1 MNTSNAVR
9 AEILT
14 QAVPY
19 IKEYTGK
26 YVVAKYGGNAMTDPQ
41 LKKSVMQDIL
51 LLQLVGVK
59 VILVHGGGP
68 EISAMLKKLSIE
80 SHFENGLRVTDD
92 DTMEVV
98 QMVLAGKV
106 NKSLAADLSALG
118 GRAVGLCGI
127 DGGLIKVHQK
137 NEKLGHVGEIDEIN
151 TKILDDLLDG
161 GFIPVISSI
170 GIDDDGNPYNINA
183 DTAAAKIAAALHA
196 ESMVVMS
203 NINGVLRDKD
213 DENSLISQ
221 MSLADAEELKKSGII
236 AGGMIPKVDCC
247 TNAVKEGVKKVF
259 IINGEIPHA
268 ILIELL
274 TDEGLGTMFTKQKDR
289 FPAPPGSKGHQ
300 PTHKGDSL

>member
-26 YVVAKYGGNAMTDPQ
+26 YVLAKYGGNAMTDPQ

-274 TDEGLGTMFTKQKDR
+274 TDEGLGTMFTK
-289 FPAPPGSKGHQ
+289 
-300 PTHKGDSL
+300 

>member
-118 GRAVGLCGI
+118 GRAVGICGI

-137 NEKLGHVGEIDEIN
+137 SEKLGHVGEIDEIN

-274 TDEGLGTMFTKQKDR
+274 TDEGLGTMFTK
-289 FPAPPGSKGHQ
+289 
-300 PTHKGDSL
+300 

>member
-59 VILVHGGGP
+59 IILVHGGGP

-161 GFIPVISSI
+161 DFIPVISSI

-274 TDEGLGTMFTKQKDR
+274 TDEGLGTMFTK
-289 FPAPPGSKGHQ
+289 
-300 PTHKGDSL
+300 

>member
-170 GIDDDGNPYNINA
+170 GIDDDGTPYNINA

-274 TDEGLGTMFTKQKDR
+274 TDEGLGTMFTK
-289 FPAPPGSKGHQ
+289 
-300 PTHKGDSL
+300 

>member
-59 VILVHGGGP
+59 IILVHGGGP

-259 IINGEIPHA
+259 FINGEIPQA
-268 ILIELL
+268 ILNELL
-274 TDEGLGTMFTKQKDR
+274 TDEGLGTMFTK
-289 FPAPPGSKGHQ
+289 
-300 PTHKGDSL
+300 

>member
-1 MNTSNAVR
+1 MNASNAVR

-26 YVVAKYGGNAMTDPQ
+26 YVVAKYGGNAMTDPA

-51 LLQLVGVK
+51 LLSLVGVK

-68 EISAMLKKLSIE
+68 EISAMLKRLSIE

-106 NKSLAADLSALG
+106 NKSLAADLTALG
-118 GRAVGLCGI
+118 GKAVGLCGI
-127 DGGLIKVHQK
+127 DGGLIQVHK
-137 NEKLGHVGEIDEIN
+137 KDKKLGQVGEIDSIN
-151 TKILDDLLDG
+151 KKILDDLLDG

-170 GIDDDGNPYNINA
+170 GIDREGNAYNINA
-183 DTAAAKIAAALHA
+183 DTAAAKIAAAIHA

-203 NINGVLRDKD
+203 NINGVLKDKD
-213 DENSLISQ
+213 DPDSLIKKITLS
-221 MSLADAEELKKSGII
+221 DAESLKKDGTI
-236 AGGMIPKVDCC
+236 AGGMIPKVQCC
-247 TNAVKEGVKKVF
+247 TDAIKAGVKRVF
-259 IINGEIPHA
+259 IINGTVPHA
-268 ILIELL
+268 ILIEML
-274 TDEGLGTMFTKQKDR
+274 TEEGLGTMFV
-289 FPAPPGSKGHQ
+289 GHYSIG
-300 PTHKGDSL
+300 K

>member
-26 YVVAKYGGNAMTDPQ
+26 YVVAKYGGNAMTDPK

-92 DTMEVV
+92 ATMEVV

-118 GRAVGLCGI
+118 GKAVGLCGI
-127 DGGLIKVHQK
+127 DGGLIKVHK
-137 NEKLGHVGEIDEIN
+137 KDEKLGHVGEIDEIN

-170 GIDDDGNPYNINA
+170 GIDDEGNAYNINA

-203 NINGVLRDKD
+203 NINGVLKDKD
-213 DENSLISQ
+213 DEDSLIKQ
-221 MSLADAEELKKSGII
+221 ISLSEAEELKKSGII

-247 TNAVKEGVKKVF
+247 TNAVKEGVEKVF

-274 TDEGLGTMFTKQKDR
+274 TDEGLGTMFTK
-289 FPAPPGSKGHQ
+289 
-300 PTHKGDSL
+300 

>member
-106 NKSLAADLSALG
+106 NKSLAADLSSLG

-274 TDEGLGTMFTKQKDR
+274 TDEGLGTMFTK
-289 FPAPPGSKGHQ
+289 
-300 PTHKGDSL
+300 

>member
-59 VILVHGGGP
+59 IILVHGGGP

-170 GIDDDGNPYNINA
+170 GIDDEGNPYNINA

-203 NINGVLRDKD
+203 NINGVLKDKD
-213 DENSLISQ
+213 DESSLIKQ
-221 MSLADAEELKKSGII
+221 ISLKDAEELKNSGII

-274 TDEGLGTMFTKQKDR
+274 TDEGLGTMFTK
-289 FPAPPGSKGHQ
+289 
-300 PTHKGDSL
+300 

>member
-203 NINGVLRDKD
+203 NINGVLKDKD

-221 MSLADAEELKKSGII
+221 ISLADAEDLKKSGII

-274 TDEGLGTMFTKQKDR
+274 TDEGLGTMFTK
-289 FPAPPGSKGHQ
+289 
-300 PTHKGDSL
+300 

>member
-196 ESMVVMS
+196 ECMVVMS

-274 TDEGLGTMFTKQKDR
+274 TDEGLGTMFTK
-289 FPAPPGSKGHQ
+289 
-300 PTHKGDSL
+300 

>member
-59 VILVHGGGP
+59 IILVHGGGP

-92 DTMEVV
+92 DTMKVV

-183 DTAAAKIAAALHA
+183 DTATAKIAAALHA

-274 TDEGLGTMFTKQKDR
+274 TDEGLGTMFTK
-289 FPAPPGSKGHQ
+289 
-300 PTHKGDSL
+300 

>member
-221 MSLADAEELKKSGII
+221 ISLADAEELKKSGII

-268 ILIELL
+268 ILIDCSPMKDWEPCLRNKR
-274 TDEGLGTMFTKQKDR
+274 TDS
-289 FPAPPGSKGHQ
+289 PPPGSKGHQ

>member
-118 GRAVGLCGI
+118 GKAVGLCGI

-247 TNAVKEGVKKVF
+247 TNAVKEGVKKAF

-274 TDEGLGTMFTKQKDR
+274 TDEGLGTMFTK
-289 FPAPPGSKGHQ
+289 
-300 PTHKGDSL
+300 

>member
-221 MSLADAEELKKSGII
+221 ISLADAEELKESEII

-274 TDEGLGTMFTKQKDR
+274 TDEGLGTMFTK
-289 FPAPPGSKGHQ
+289 
-300 PTHKGDSL
+300 

>member
-259 IINGEIPHA
+259 IINGEFPHA

-274 TDEGLGTMFTKQKDR
+274 TDEGLGTMFTK
-289 FPAPPGSKGHQ
+289 
-300 PTHKGDSL
+300 

>member
-26 YVVAKYGGNAMTDPQ
+26 YVVAKYGGNAMTDPK

-80 SHFENGLRVTDD
+80 SHFEKGLRVTDD

-106 NKSLAADLSALG
+106 NKSLAADLAALG

-127 DGGLIKVHQK
+127 DGGLINVHQMD
-137 NEKLGHVGEIDEIN
+137 EKLGHVGEIDEIN

-170 GIDDDGNPYNINA
+170 GIDDEGNPYNINA

-203 NINGVLRDKD
+203 NINGVLKDKD
-213 DENSLISQ
+213 DESSLIKQ
-221 MSLADAEELKKSGII
+221 ISLKDAEELKNSGII

-274 TDEGLGTMFTKQKDR
+274 TDEGLGTMFTK
-289 FPAPPGSKGHQ
+289 
-300 PTHKGDSL
+300 

>member
-1 MNTSNAVR
+1 MNASNAVR

-26 YVVAKYGGNAMTDPQ
+26 YVVAKYGGNAMTDPA

-51 LLQLVGVK
+51 LLSLVGVK

-68 EISAMLKKLSIE
+68 EISAMLKRLSIE
-80 SHFENGLRVTDD
+80 SHFEKGLRVTDD
-92 DTMEVV
+92 ATMEVV

-106 NKSLAADLSALG
+106 NKSLAADLTALG
-118 GRAVGLCGI
+118 GKAVGLCGI
-127 DGGLIKVHQK
+127 DGGLIKVHK
-137 NEKLGHVGEIDEIN
+137 KDEKLGQVGEIDSIN
-151 TKILDDLLDG
+151 KKILDDLLDG

-170 GIDDDGNPYNINA
+170 GIDNAGNPYNINA
-183 DTAAAKIAAALHA
+183 DTAAAKIAAAIHA

-203 NINGVLRDKD
+203 NINGVLKDKD
-213 DENSLISQ
+213 DPDSLIKKIT
-221 MSLADAEELKKSGII
+221 LTDAEALKKDGTI

-274 TDEGLGTMFTKQKDR
+274 TDEGLGTMFTK
-289 FPAPPGSKGHQ
+289 
-300 PTHKGDSL
+300 

>member
-236 AGGMIPKVDCC
+236 VGGMIPKVDCC

-274 TDEGLGTMFTKQKDR
+274 TDEGLGTMFTK
-289 FPAPPGSKGHQ
+289 
-300 PTHKGDSL
+300 

>member
-170 GIDDDGNPYNINA
+170 VIDDDGNPYNINA

-221 MSLADAEELKKSGII
+221 ISLADAEELKKSGII

-274 TDEGLGTMFTKQKDR
+274 TDEGLGTMFTK
-289 FPAPPGSKGHQ
+289 
-300 PTHKGDSL
+300 

>member
-80 SHFENGLRVTDD
+80 SHFEDGLRVTDD

-170 GIDDDGNPYNINA
+170 GIDDDGKPYNINA

-274 TDEGLGTMFTKQKDR
+274 TDEGLGTMFTK
-289 FPAPPGSKGHQ
+289 
-300 PTHKGDSL
+300 

>member
-26 YVVAKYGGNAMTDPQ
+26 YVVAKYGGNVMTDPQ

-59 VILVHGGGP
+59 IILVHGGGP

-221 MSLADAEELKKSGII
+221 ISLADAEELKKSGII

-274 TDEGLGTMFTKQKDR
+274 TDEGLGTMFTK
-289 FPAPPGSKGHQ
+289 
-300 PTHKGDSL
+300 

>member
-151 TKILDDLLDG
+151 TKILDDILDG

-274 TDEGLGTMFTKQKDR
+274 TDEGLGTMFTK
-289 FPAPPGSKGHQ
+289 
-300 PTHKGDSL
+300 

>member
-221 MSLADAEELKKSGII
+221 MSLADAEELE
-236 AGGMIPKVDCC
+236 
-247 TNAVKEGVKKVF
+247 KERNHCRRHDSQSRLLHQRRQRRGKESFHHKWR
-259 IINGEIPHA
+259 NPPCHPHRT
-268 ILIELL
+268 L
-274 TDEGLGTMFTKQKDR
+274 DR
-289 FPAPPGSKGHQ
+289 
-300 PTHKGDSL
+300 

>member
-59 VILVHGGGP
+59 IILVHGGGP
-68 EISAMLKKLSIE
+68 EISVMLKKLSIE

-127 DGGLIKVHQK
+127 DGSLIKVHQK

-274 TDEGLGTMFTKQKDR
+274 TDEGLGTMFTK
-289 FPAPPGSKGHQ
+289 
-300 PTHKGDSL
+300 

>member
-118 GRAVGLCGI
+118 GKAVGLCGI

-137 NEKLGHVGEIDEIN
+137 NEKLGYVGEIDEIN

-274 TDEGLGTMFTKQKDR
+274 TDEGLGTMFTK
-289 FPAPPGSKGHQ
+289 
-300 PTHKGDSL
+300 

>member
-170 GIDDDGNPYNINA
+170 GIDDEGNPYNINA
-183 DTAAAKIAAALHA
+183 DTAAAKIAGALHA

-203 NINGVLRDKD
+203 NINGVFRDKD

-274 TDEGLGTMFTKQKDR
+274 TDEGLGTMFTK
-289 FPAPPGSKGHQ
+289 
-300 PTHKGDSL
+300 

>member
-80 SHFENGLRVTDD
+80 SHFEDGLRVTDD

-247 TNAVKEGVKKVF
+247 SNAVKEGVKKVF

-274 TDEGLGTMFTKQKDR
+274 TDEGLGTMFTK
-289 FPAPPGSKGHQ
+289 
-300 PTHKGDSL
+300 

>member
-59 VILVHGGGP
+59 IILVHGGGP

-127 DGGLIKVHQK
+127 DGSLIKVHQK

-274 TDEGLGTMFTKQKDR
+274 TDEGLGTMFTK
-289 FPAPPGSKGHQ
+289 
-300 PTHKGDSL
+300 

>member
-59 VILVHGGGP
+59 IILIHGGGP

-127 DGGLIKVHQK
+127 DGSLIKVHQK

-183 DTAAAKIAAALHA
+183 DTATAKIAAALHA

-274 TDEGLGTMFTKQKDR
+274 TDEGLGTMFTK
-289 FPAPPGSKGHQ
+289 
-300 PTHKGDSL
+300 

>member
-59 VILVHGGGP
+59 IILVHGGGH

-118 GRAVGLCGI
+118 GKAVGLCGI

-274 TDEGLGTMFTKQKDR
+274 TDEGLGTMFTK
-289 FPAPPGSKGHQ
+289 
-300 PTHKGDSL
+300 